1 MWKQARIYKND
12 FQLQRNIGNKIFTC
26 TYLEKSQNLTLFIGK
41 VSNIVH
47 GPIVFFRQLQASQQV
62 QSLDLTV
69 ITISIQPCRK
79 MVEVTSIPPNMLNQ
93 SIQKYLSGSK
103 SVMTINLCTRQYT
116 FKFGKIISLIYNMY
130 LPFKFF
136 IFTFDIKNILNQ
148 LFTKKKKKGVG
159 WGKIHYFCSPIY
171 SSYPPWHELIL
182 AKINMTSLTR
192 HL

>member
-26 TYLEKSQNLTLFIGK
+26 TYLEKSQNLTLNLTLFIGK

-62 QSLDLTV
+62 RSLDLTV

-148 LFTKKKKKGVG
+148 LFTKKKKRG
-159 WGKIHYFCSPIY
+159 WGGVRFIISVHLSIH
-171 SSYPPWHELIL
+171 
-182 AKINMTSLTR
+182 LT
-192 HL
+192 HPGMS